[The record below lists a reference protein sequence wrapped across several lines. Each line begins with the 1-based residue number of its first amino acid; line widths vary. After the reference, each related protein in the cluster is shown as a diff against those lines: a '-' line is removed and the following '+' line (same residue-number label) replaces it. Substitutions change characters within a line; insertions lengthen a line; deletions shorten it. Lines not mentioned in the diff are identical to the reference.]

1 MLLYDSKSG
10 DQNFFRRKRIQN
22 NETKH
27 VYKTKK
33 YTKRGNFT
41 SSGSNVFLE
50 HFQTLT
56 QSERGHILNNSQGK
70 EMAKLLKAISPNCCI
85 PKAIPK
91 CSWHLL
97 EKEKQRK
104 ILLETITGGLICPK
118 IPDEVRI

>member
-33 YTKRGNFT
+33 YTKSGNFT

-56 QSERGHILNNSQGK
+56 QSEQEHILNNRQGK
-70 EMAKLLKAISPNCCI
+70 GMAKLLKAI
-85 PKAIPK
+85 
-91 CSWHLL
+91 
-97 EKEKQRK
+97 
-104 ILLETITGGLICPK
+104 
-118 IPDEVRI
+118 